1 MSTIKTVGVLA
12 IIVGCFAILYPRFMH
27 PIVLRAFGMHKTH
40 ESGEETP
47 LYPPHK
53 MGGDPRARANARPE
67 GRQHMRPG
75 PPPGLR
81 ASVDME
87 RERAQQGGGRGMM
100 GVVLPMYAVGIVL
113 YLIYTLVKV
122 FNKRSEEES
131 GSENAL
137 ADYLQKE
144 TPTFDATNPHD
155 CNASMEEFMKR
166 QKNNELEK
174 LLVKADD
181 KNITSVEM
189 KALQKRLEETEAQM
203 SSILRAM
210 QAVSTKV
217 DDVAASDPDLQ
228 DAMKESAQEA
238 AKCTAEKTDK
248 TLDGNN
254 VETSDEKSDKS
265 SQESPSPDVNN
276 DGERGAIFSDSS
288 PDLASFEIVDRKK
301 GSHSDTSNNTEDDIS
316 QSLCSEVENIGAG
329 DLPESE
335 SKMRESESTES
346 CSSEKDNNMVAP
358 ESEQGEVT
366 DTSNEQA
373 EGTTEEILPEAKT
386 EEVNSSLRHRKT
398 ETSP

>member
-12 IIVGCFAILYPRFMH
+12 IIVGCFAVLYPRFMH

-40 ESGEETP
+40 DPGEETP

-53 MGGDPRARANARPE
+53 MGGDPRARANARPD

-131 GSENAL
+131 GSENVL

-144 TPTFDATNPHD
+144 TPTFDATNPLD

-228 DAMKESAQEA
+228 DAMKESAKEA
-238 AKCTAEKTDK
+238 AKSTDEKTDK
-248 TLDGNN
+248 TSD
-254 VETSDEKSDKS
+254 EKTEKTSDETSDKS
-265 SQESPSPDVNN
+265 SQESASP
-276 DGERGAIFSDSS
+276 DGERRAVFSDSS

-301 GSHSDTSNNTEDDIS
+301 GNQSDTSNNTEDDIS

-335 SKMRESESTES
+335 IKMKESESTES
-346 CSSEKDNNMVAP
+346 CSGEKDNNMVAP
-358 ESEQGEVT
+358 ESEQGEIT
-366 DTSNEQA
+366 DTCSDQA
-373 EGTTEEILPEAKT
+373 EGATEELLPEAKT
-386 EEVNSSLRHRKT
+386 EEVNSSVRHRKT

>member
-155 CNASMEEFMKR
+155 CNA
-166 QKNNELEK
+166 
-174 LLVKADD
+174 
-181 KNITSVEM
+181 TSVEM